1 MNKYLP
7 VLMVIAFW
15 GIFLW
20 GISNPKV
27 GEAIIAITI
36 VGVVIFIIIFGKR
49 IISKFIDIS

>member
-1 MNKYLP
+1 
-7 VLMVIAFW
+7 MVIAFW

-49 IISKFIDIS
+49 IISKFIVIS